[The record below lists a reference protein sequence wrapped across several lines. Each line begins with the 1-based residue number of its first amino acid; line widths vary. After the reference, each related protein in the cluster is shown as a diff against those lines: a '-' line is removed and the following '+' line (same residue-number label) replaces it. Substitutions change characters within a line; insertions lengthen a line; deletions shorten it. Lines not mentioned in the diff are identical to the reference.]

1 MHANYDK
8 IQTSTRGAQL
18 HTGET
23 KDSINYNIDS
33 TFDYNTNAPNT
44 TKSTNANQKLT
55 LTGTD
60 LKTDGRATTA
70 LRTTSSNPETCVVS
84 SRESH
89 NKTRLDML

>member
-44 TKSTNANQKLT
+44 TKSKPKVDTHWNRPEDGWT
-55 LTGTD
+55 CYYS
-60 LKTDGRATTA
+60 LK
-70 LRTTSSNPETCVVS
+70 NYIVQ
-84 SRESH
+84 SR
-89 NKTRLDML
+89 NVCRLKSGVKKQQQG